1 MAVFRT
7 LELFAGTQSF
17 TKGVKRLYPAGQA
30 QALTVDILPKFKPTF
45 VADMLEWDYT
55 IFPPEHFDI
64 IWCSPPCT
72 EYSSA
77 KSRGVRDLEY
87 ADRLVKRCFEIL
99 DYYKPKAWI
108 MENPATGLLPGRI
121 ATIRPGIPA
130 PVIGDYCAYGA
141 SYRKRTAFWS
151 NKPLALRQCQKDKC
165 ESMGTDGRHKAIIGG
180 TSRRPGQTEVRNVWA
195 RDTIP
200 PTLID
205 ALITQLII

>member
-1 MAVFRT
+1 MIRT

-17 TKGVKRLYPAGQA
+17 TKGVKRVYPNA
-30 QALTVDILPKFKPTF
+30 QTLTVDILPKFKPTF
-45 VADMLEWDYT
+45 VADMLEWEYT
-55 IFPPEHFDI
+55 LFPPGHFDI

-77 KSRGVRDLEY
+77 KSRGVRDLDY

-99 DYYKPKAWI
+99 DYYKPRAWI

-121 ATIRPGIPA
+121 TTIRPGISE

-141 SYRKRTAFWS
+141 PYRKRTAFWS
-151 NKPLALRQCQKDKC
+151 NTPLTLATCQKDKC
-165 ESMGTDGRHKAIIGG
+165 ESIGTDGRHVAILGG
-180 TSRRPGQTEVRNVWA
+180 TSKKPGQREVRNVWE
-195 RDTIP
+195 RDAIP

-205 ALITQLII
+205 ALVTQLMP

>member
-1 MAVFRT
+1 MPFRT

-17 TKGVKRLYPAGQA
+17 TKGVKRAHPAPGQA
-30 QALTVDILPKFKPTF
+30 QALTVDILPKFQPTF
-45 VADMLEWDYT
+45 MADVLKWDYT
-55 IFPPEHFDI
+55 IFPPGHFDI

-87 ADRLVKRCFEIL
+87 ADRLVAKCFEIL
-99 DYYKPKAWI
+99 DYYQPKAWI

-121 ATIRPGIPA
+121 TTIRPGIPE

-141 SYRKRTAFWS
+141 PYRKRTAFWS
-151 NKPLALRQCQKDKC
+151 NKPLTLNICEKDKC
-165 ESMGTDGRHKAIIGG
+165 KSMGADGRHVAIIGG
-180 TSRRPGQTEVRNVWA
+180 TSNKPGQREVRNVWD

-205 ALITQLII
+205 TLIQQLS